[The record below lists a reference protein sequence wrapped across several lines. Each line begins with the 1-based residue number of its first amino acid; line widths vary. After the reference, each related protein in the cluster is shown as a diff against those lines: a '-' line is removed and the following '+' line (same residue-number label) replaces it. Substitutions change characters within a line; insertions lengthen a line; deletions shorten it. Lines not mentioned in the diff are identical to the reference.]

1 MKVQRLL
8 IILGLIT
15 VFILCNV
22 ALAASTSTQTVT
34 FQVTAINEIAASGN
48 PAPLIVNSATAGSQP
63 AAAINSATTYAIT
76 TNEAN
81 KKITGV
87 LDSGMPAGTTLII
100 NLAAPTGASSA
111 GDVVL
116 TNIASDLVTGITKI
130 AESGKTITYAFSAN
144 IDAGVIASST
154 RTVTLTITN

>member
-48 PAPLIVNSATAGSQP
+48 PAPLIVNTATAGAQP
-63 AAAINSATTYAIT
+63 IAAINSATTYAIT
-76 TNEAN
+76 TNETN

-87 LDSGMPAGTTLII
+87 LDSAMPAGTTLKI

-111 GDVVL
+111 GDVSL
-116 TNIASDLVTGITKI
+116 TNVASDLVTAITKV
-130 AESGKTITYAFSAN
+130 AESGKTITYTFSAS
-144 IDAGVIASST
+144 IGAGVVASST